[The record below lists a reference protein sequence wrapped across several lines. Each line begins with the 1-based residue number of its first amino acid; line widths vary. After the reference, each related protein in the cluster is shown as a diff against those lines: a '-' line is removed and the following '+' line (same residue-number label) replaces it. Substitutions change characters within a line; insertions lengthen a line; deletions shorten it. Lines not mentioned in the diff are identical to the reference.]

1 MGYGYYSMEERTTRA
16 DTLGYKTKSAREIF
30 KERHLNKEM
39 DPKDVKIRESRD
51 SDDHPESI
59 SIIIA
64 LDHTGSMGSVPHHL
78 VKEGLPNLMAKIM
91 DKGIKDPQI
100 LFLGIG
106 DHKYDKAPLQIGQ
119 FESSDP
125 LMDKWLTE
133 VYLEG
138 GGGGNGGE
146 SYLLAWYFASRHTA
160 IDCMEKR
167 GKKGYLITIGDEPTF
182 RSIPEDAIKNIM
194 GEVAPLPYD
203 EEDWTPDDE
212 LTAEDLLAEAKR
224 KYEVYHIHIH
234 QTKQGQMEK
243 NIDSWKDL
251 IGDNLIVAEAKED
264 IPDIIAGIV
273 CNNFGEIKWYGNG
286 KLEEEKVVTL

>member
-1 MGYGYYSMEERTTRA
+1 MGYGYYSQEERTVRA
-16 DTLGYKTKSAREIF
+16 NALGYKTKSAREIF
-30 KERHLNKEM
+30 KERFM
-39 DPKDVKIRESRD
+39 SKDMNPMGVKIRESRD

-146 SYLLAWYFASRHTA
+146 SYLLAWYFASRHTS
-160 IDCMEKR
+160 IDCFEKR

-182 RSIPEDAIKNIM
+182 KGIPEDAIKKIM
-194 GEVAPLPYD
+194 GEVAPLPFD
-203 EEDWTPDDE
+203 EEDWTPDGE

-243 NIDSWKDL
+243 NIESWKDL
-251 IGDNLIVAEAKED
+251 MGNNLIVAESKED
-264 IPDIIAGIV
+264 VPDIISGIIT
-273 CNNFGEIKWYGNG
+273 NNFGEIKWYGNG
-286 KLEEEKVVTL
+286 KLVKETI